1 MIDFNKNKIK
11 HIAYSFEKDFFKVMN
26 NTGKTKFRLA
36 NHAKDY
42 TKYANNLQKIF
53 YKDLEIKTVL
63 TLDKQ
68 PMQDL
73 LFQI

>member
-1 MIDFNKNKIK
+1 
-11 HIAYSFEKDFFKVMN
+11 MN
-26 NTGKTKFRLA
+26 NTGKTKFRLV

-42 TKYANNLQKIF
+42 TKYANNLQIF

-68 PMQDL
+68 PM
-73 LFQI
+73 